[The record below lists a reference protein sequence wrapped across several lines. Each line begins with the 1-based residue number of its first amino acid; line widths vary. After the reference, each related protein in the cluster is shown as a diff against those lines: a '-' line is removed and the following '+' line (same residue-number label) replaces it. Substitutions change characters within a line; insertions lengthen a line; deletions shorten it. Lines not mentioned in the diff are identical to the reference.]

1 MYNPLNCSFSCD
13 DSLRSAVSNCCKIF
27 TAFAA
32 SSLLNPSI
40 FTASRII
47 LPASLRDTLDGG
59 LNFTSGVSA
68 GCSAAAADLAL
79 DFDRAGGSAG
89 AAGGEAEE
97 LRPRAGLLAAGATT
111 ISSAGSAFAAEGGRF
126 AMGPAPTLCDGAGVG
141 VGPDATPDE
150 LDAAPLVREA
160 LLLLALAG
168 AGATAGATA
177 GASAG
182 CLPFNL
188 NFLLALVSAA
198 VAASPCLVAGGG
210 ASFSGIGVGFIFGA
224 EFAFRSLAAF
234 KVALIFSP
242 LALRNLPLTFGSA
255 AFSAFLILPLPPDGG
270 GLPFGGGAMPA
281 GVSGGPGCM
290 CKTKFPFPFPL
301 PLPYGVCR
309 VVRAFT
315 VFPDVAS
322 CFAPIPDGTDPDGTV
337 PDELAG
343 SPPGE
348 LSGTFPV
355 NHLFQ
360 PSAYSGC
367 GGSIPVF
374 HTFQSFT
381 YAVAAGVVCLTKVST
396 YEGLAE
402 LMWDGPRWLVNTP
415 TTSICFCL
423 RLCAYSISSLS
434 VSLLASITVS
444 PIVKSNT
451 SGFICCVVPVLALGP
466 FEPSGGGP

>member
-168 AGATAGATA
+168 AGATAGA
-177 GASAG
+177 SAG

-210 ASFSGIGVGFIFGA
+210 ACFSGIGVGFIFGA

-343 SPPGE
+343 SPPDELAGSPPGE

-355 NHLFQ
+355 NHLFH
-360 PSAYSGC
+360 SSLNSGF
-367 GGSIPVF
+367 GGSSPVF
-374 HTFQSFT
+374 HPFQSFA
-381 YAVAAGVVCLTKVST
+381 YAVAAGTVCLTKAST
-396 YEGLAE
+396 YEGLAD
-402 LMWDGPRWLVNTP
+402 LMWDGPRWLVNIS
-415 TTSICFCL
+415 TTSTCFCL
-423 RLCAYSISSLS
+423 RLLAYSTNTLS
-434 VSLLASITVS
+434 VSSLACITES
-444 PIVKSNT
+444 PM
-451 SGFICCVVPVLALGP
+451 
-466 FEPSGGGP
+466 